1 MLLIFVCN
9 VFPFCLIM
17 KKKDKL
23 NKNIF
28 IEKLFKI
35 AYNQYSFKFLSEYLE
50 DYHHEKLFSV
60 LAVTTLAIGIV
71 AGCGKEEK
79 KIQLVKT
86 RYKRLNKA
94 VNL

>member
-1 MLLIFVCN
+1 
-9 VFPFCLIM
+9 M

-28 IEKLFKI
+28 IENCSRLHTINIVLNSYQNTWRITIMK
-35 AYNQYSFKFLSEYLE
+35 
-50 DYHHEKLFSV
+50 KLFSV

>member
-1 MLLIFVCN
+1 
-9 VFPFCLIM
+9 M
-17 KKKDKL
+17 K
-23 NKNIF
+23 
-28 IEKLFKI
+28 
-35 AYNQYSFKFLSEYLE
+35 
-50 DYHHEKLFSV
+50 KLFSV

-71 AGCGKEEK
+71 AGGKEEK